1 MAHTDP
7 ARGSSVVTMPVQTF
21 ANENNPVQRPPVPSQ
36 RSKLARRFMNAVQ
49 WAERRNRA
57 AAVHGNPQVYDS
69 RVFPWVA
76 ELESNWTT
84 IRGELAQLMMRR
96 DALIGRADRSSPTIA
111 EDRGWTTFVLAS
123 YFHRHERNIEQCPE
137 TWRLVQRVPGLVS
150 AMFSVLEP
158 GQRLPAHSGPYN
170 GLLRLHLGLIVPEPR
185 EAVAIRIDGAVHH
198 WEEGRALVFD
208 DTYEHEARNESA
220 HTRVVLFID
229 FEKPLKFPA
238 RLVNRALL
246 RSYFFR
252 PFVRE
257 GAEDQGRWARRFYR
271 EAQAMREEAR
281 ATGSQAPLELTTAQL
296 SGKPPAETLTLAEAL
311 DRDWPMPEKQREGD
325 VPKSLSRT

>member
-1 MAHTDP
+1 MAQTSP
-7 ARGSSVVTMPVQTF
+7 ARAPSIVTMPAHPF
-21 ANENNPVQRPPVPSQ
+21 ANENNPEPRTASAPQ

-57 AAVHGNPQVYDS
+57 GAVHGNPQVYDS
-69 RVFPWVA
+69 RLFPWAA

-96 DALIGRADRSSPTIA
+96 DALTAKGDRSSPTIG
-111 EDRGWTTFVLAS
+111 EDRGWTSFVLAS
-123 YFHRHERNIEQCPE
+123 YFRRYEHNIEQCPE
-137 TWRLVQRVPGLVS
+137 TWRLVQRVPGLVG

-158 GQRLPAHSGPYN
+158 GQRLPAHCGPYN
-170 GLLRLHLGLIVPEPR
+170 GLLRLHLGLIIPEPR
-185 EAVAIRIDGAVHH
+185 EAVAIRIAGTVHH

-208 DTYEHEARNESA
+208 DTHEHEARNESG

-229 FEKPLKFPA
+229 FERPLKFPA
-238 RLVNRALL
+238 RVVNRALL

-257 GAEDQGRWARRFYR
+257 GADDQGRWARRFYR
-271 EAQAMREEAR
+271 EARAMREETRLIA
-281 ATGSQAPLELTTAQL
+281 AGDDAPLELTAAQL
-296 SGKPPAETLTLAEAL
+296 SGEPAENLTLVETL
-311 DRDWPMPEKQREGD
+311 EREWPVPEQQ
-325 VPKSLSRT
+325 S

>member
-1 MAHTDP
+1 MAQNSP
-7 ARGSSVVTMPVQTF
+7 ARVPSIMTMPARPF
-21 ANENNPVQRPPVPSQ
+21 ANENNPLQERVAPASR
-36 RSKLARRFMNAVQ
+36 RGKLVRRFMNAVQ
-49 WAERRNRA
+49 WAERRNRTG
-57 AAVHGNPQVYDS
+57 AVHGNPSIYDS
-69 RVFPWVA
+69 RIFSWA
-76 ELESNWTT
+76 ADLESNWTT

-96 DALIGRADRSSPTIA
+96 DALIGRGERLSPTIG
-111 EDRGWTTFVLAS
+111 EDRGWTTFILTN
-123 YFHRHERNIEQCPE
+123 YFRRHERNIEQCPE

-158 GQRLPAHSGPYN
+158 GKRLPAHCGPYN
-170 GLLRLHLGLIVPEPR
+170 GLLRLHLGLIIPEPR

-198 WEEGRALVFD
+198 WDEGRALIFD
-208 DTYEHEARNESA
+208 DTYEHEARNESG

-238 RLVNRALL
+238 RFVNRRLL

-257 GAEDQGRWARRFYR
+257 GAQDQGRWARRFYR

-281 ATGSQAPLELTTAQL
+281 AATVRNEAPLELTIAQL
-296 SGKPPAETLTLAEAL
+296 SEQAPAEALTLAEAL
-311 DRDWPMPEKQREGD
+311 EREWPMDQKQN
-325 VPKSLSRT
+325 